1 MITLRMIGH
10 HDDFA
15 LADVLRLFFGTVS
28 RPAPDVLAADGETW
42 ILTSECLP
50 QVAETKHHASR
61 DRHLA
66 RSIHQEDQVLSSAPT
81 DDPDLE
87 SKTAIQVTTR
97 FWVDQ
102 AAVDLNQPPFLIFND
117 FVSPADVR
125 RELKRQLY
133 MMLEKVTDTRFPWGS
148 LTGVRPT
155 QIVEQILAIKGSVE
169 DTRAD
174 LIERWRLSPA
184 KADLAIRTSLSE
196 QRVLSHLPPDEPL
209 IYAGIPFC
217 PSRCSYCSFIAQDAH
232 HREAWLSPYVDAML
246 EEARRVFSIL
256 PVKSHAFYLGG
267 GTPTS
272 LPADLLQK
280 LLTGLKAVLPLH
292 AGAEITVE
300 AGRPDTITA
309 EKLAIL
315 REFGA
320 TRICINPQTFNQK
333 TLDRIG
339 RRHSVEQIFTA
350 MDLARRAGFDHI
362 NMDLI
367 AGLPG
372 ESPEDFAYS
381 IEKLLSLKPESATIH
396 TLAVK
401 RSSRFAQEMK
411 PEELQSLAI
420 NKPDSVLIE
429 MVALAQ
435 DRLIE
440 AELFPYYLY
449 RQKDVASGL
458 ENVGFSRI
466 GDECLY
472 NVGMMSDRL
481 AVIGL
486 GSGAITK
493 RVDGRK
499 VTRAPNDK
507 DIAHYIARL
516 DELVT
521 RKTSLFT
528 D

>member
-1 MITLRMIGH
+1 MITLKMIGH

-15 LADVLRLFFGTVS
+15 LTDVLRLFFGQVT
-28 RPAPDVLAADGETW
+28 RPEADVLAVAGDPW
-42 ILTSECLP
+42 IMTSECHPQLADQP
-50 QVAETKHHASR
+50 GLASKTSVQVA
-61 DRHLA
+61 
-66 RSIHQEDQVLSSAPT
+66 
-81 DDPDLE
+81 
-87 SKTAIQVTTR
+87 TR
-97 FWVDQ
+97 FWADQ
-102 AAVDLNQPPFLIFND
+102 AAVDNNQPPFLIFSN
-117 FVSPADVR
+117 FVSPGDVR

-133 MMLEKVTDTRFPWGS
+133 LMLEKVTDTKFPWGS

-155 QIVEQILAIKGSVE
+155 QLVEQILAAKGSVE

-174 LIERWRLSPA
+174 LVERWRLSPE
-184 KADLAIRTSLSE
+184 KADLAIRTLLSE
-196 QRVLSHLPPDEPL
+196 QRVLSSLPPDEPL

-232 HREAWLSPYVDAML
+232 HRESWLSPYVDAML
-246 EEARRVFSIL
+246 EEARRVFAAL
-256 PVKSHAFYLGG
+256 PGKSHAFYLGG

-272 LPADLLQK
+272 LPADLLAK
-280 LLTGLKAVLPLH
+280 LLFGLKSVLPLH
-292 AGAEITVE
+292 SGAEITVE

-315 REFGA
+315 REFGT

-339 RRHSVEQIFTA
+339 RRHTVEQTYEA
-350 MDLARRAGFDHI
+350 MDLARRAGFAHI

-372 ESPEDFAYS
+372 ESAGDFAYS
-381 IEKLLSLKPESATIH
+381 IEKLLELKPESATVH

-401 RSSRFAQEMK
+401 RSSRLAQEMK
-411 PEELQSLAI
+411 PEELQSLSI
-420 NKPDSVLIE
+420 NKPDPTLVE
-429 MVALAQ
+429 MVAYAQ
-435 DRLIE
+435 DRLIK

-466 GDECLY
+466 GDECAY

-481 AVIGL
+481 SVVGL

-499 VTRAPNDK
+499 VSRVPNDK

-516 DELVT
+516 NELVT
-521 RKTSLFT
+521 RKVTLLT
-528 D
+528 DDETLMD

>member
-1 MITLRMIGH
+1 MMMTVRMVGH
-10 HDDFA
+10 HDDYV
-15 LADVLRLFFGTVS
+15 LADVLRLFFGTIS
-28 RPAPDVLAADGETW
+28 RPAPDVLAAGQPASDISGGEDWVLISECQQSTAETW
-42 ILTSECLP
+42 P
-50 QVAETKHHASR
+50 PVTKPT
-61 DRHLA
+61 DQDLLA
-66 RSIHQEDQVLSSAPT
+66 RPSDDEGLVSDSAVKV
-81 DDPDLE
+81 
-87 SKTAIQVTTR
+87 STR
-97 FWVDQ
+97 FWLNQ
-102 AAVDLNQPPFLIFND
+102 AAIDQNQSPFQIFENY
-117 FVSPADVR
+117 VAPNDVR

-133 MMLEKVTDTRFPWGS
+133 QMLERITDTHFPWGS

-155 QIVEQILAIKGSVE
+155 QIVEQLLAATGSVE

-174 LIERWRLSPA
+174 LIDRWRLSSA

-196 QRVLSHLPPDEPL
+196 QRVLSQLPSEDPL

-217 PSRCSYCSFIAQDAH
+217 PSRCAYCSFIAQDAH
-232 HREAWLSPYVDAML
+232 HREEWLSPYVDAMI
-246 EEARRVFSIL
+246 EEARRVFAIL
-256 PVKSHAFYLGG
+256 PVHSHAFYLGG

-272 LPADLLQK
+272 LPDALLRK
-280 LLTGLKAVLPLH
+280 LLEGLKGILPLRPD
-292 AGAEITVE
+292 AEITIE

-320 TRICINPQTFNQK
+320 TRICINPQTFNQR

-339 RRHSVEQIFTA
+339 RRHSVEQVFTA
-350 MDLARRAGFDHI
+350 MDLARRAGFNHI

-372 ESPEDFAYS
+372 ESPDDFAYS
-381 IEKLLSLKPESATIH
+381 VEQLLSLEPESATVH

-411 PEELQSLAI
+411 PEELESLAI
-420 NKPDSVLIE
+420 NKPDPALIE

-435 DRLIE
+435 ERLIE
-440 AELFPYYLY
+440 AELYPYYLY

-458 ENVGFSRI
+458 ENVGFARI
-466 GDECLY
+466 GHECRY

-516 DELVT
+516 DELVQ
-521 RKTSLFT
+521 RKTRLFT